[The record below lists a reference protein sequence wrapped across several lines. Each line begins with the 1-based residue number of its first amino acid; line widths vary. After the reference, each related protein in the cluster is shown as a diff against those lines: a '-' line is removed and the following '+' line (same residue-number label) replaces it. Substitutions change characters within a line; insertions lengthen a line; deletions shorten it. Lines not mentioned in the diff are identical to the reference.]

1 MSTTSNQPSVKP
13 GLPTGAPS
21 PEWLEQ
27 NEATLEELLKLPAN
41 WNSYG
46 AAPIRPDAVEAAR
59 DVLGKIVRSDT
70 PQPAVVP
77 TVRGGIQLEWHTHGI
92 DLEIEIPESGQFH
105 VWYEDPQEE
114 IELQHDAS
122 LSQLPRLIE
131 LVARLSRRQQ
141 WTAHVVPSPM
151 V

>member
-1 MSTTSNQPSVKP
+1 MSTTSKKPSVKP

-70 PQPAVVP
+70 PPPAVVP
-77 TVRGGIQLEWHTHGI
+77 TVRGGIQLEWHTQGI
-92 DLEIEIPESGQFH
+92 DLEIEIPEPGQFH

-114 IELQHDAS
+114 IELQHHAS

>member
-1 MSTTSNQPSVKP
+1 MSTTSKKPSVKP
-13 GLPTGAPS
+13 RAAAGALS
-21 PEWLEQ
+21 PEWLGQ

-46 AAPIRPDAVEAAR
+46 ATPIRPDAVQAAR
-59 DVLGKIVRSDT
+59 DILGKIVRSDT

-77 TVRGGIQLEWHTHGI
+77 TVRGGVQLEWHTQGI

-114 IELQHDAS
+114 IELHHDAG

-131 LVARLSRRQQ
+131 LVARLSRRQER
-141 WTAHVVPSPM
+141 TAQGLPAPVV
-151 V
+151 